1 MTITKEQAI
10 ALLGGMAPP
19 WKADTN
25 CEVYSEADNASICM
39 ALTKDNARAIASLPD
54 ILKAYI
60 AKCEDNERLT
70 EAAQPLLAKLKLVE
84 EARETWKPSSGSIGD
99 GYTIAIKAGLLRNL
113 RAILKESS
121 NAG

>member
-54 ILKAYI
+54 ILKALI
-60 AKCEDNERLT
+60 ASIEREERLT
-70 EAAQPLLAKLKLVE
+70 EVLGEIIDLDHHNMGPESRATTLA
-84 EARETWKPSSGSIGD
+84 
-99 GYTIAIKAGLLRNL
+99 
-113 RAILKESS
+113 RATLKE
-121 NAG
+121 NARHDGG